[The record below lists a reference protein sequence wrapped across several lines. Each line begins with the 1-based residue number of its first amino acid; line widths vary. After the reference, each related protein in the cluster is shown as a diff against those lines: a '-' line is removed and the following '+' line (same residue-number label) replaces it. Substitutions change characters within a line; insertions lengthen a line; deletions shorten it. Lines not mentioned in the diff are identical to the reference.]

1 MIASRNKSAV
11 RGKPRNSNAVIQSCA
26 KRRIGSAAT
35 HFFDR
40 AESRDLV
47 HFQLQL
53 VHHKLIGVLD
63 FNALGLQNCLRK
75 IFGVKSVYSV
85 GVAHDDT
92 GYDMLVIRVW

>member
-1 MIASRNKSAV
+1 M
-11 RGKPRNSNAVIQSCA
+11 
-26 KRRIGSAAT
+26 
-35 HFFDR
+35 
-40 AESRDLV
+40 